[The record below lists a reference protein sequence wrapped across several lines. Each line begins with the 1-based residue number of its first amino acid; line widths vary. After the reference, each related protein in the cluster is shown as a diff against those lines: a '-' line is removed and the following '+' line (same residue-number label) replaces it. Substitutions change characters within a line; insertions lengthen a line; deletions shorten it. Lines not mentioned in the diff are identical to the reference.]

1 MTARCDETN
10 EARLVEIVFPND
22 TNPYGT
28 MFGGAAYALMD
39 RAAFLA
45 ANGFAHCNAVTA
57 SSEHLDFSVPIHQG
71 EIVEAVAR
79 VVHTGRTS
87 MVVRVDLNARSPLE
101 KDWRPCTSGFF
112 TMVAVD
118 DEGAPQPVPAFK
130 PATDRE
136 RADWDRA
143 QRIRDAARE
152 RRMVEPDRR

>member
-1 MTARCDETN
+1 MDGQPSATY

-45 ANGFAHCNAVTA
+45 ANGYSHCHAVTA

-87 MVVRVDLNARSPLE
+87 MIVRVDLNARSPLE
-101 KDWRPCTSGFF
+101 KDWRLCTSGFF
-112 TMVAVD
+112 TMVAI
-118 DEGAPQPVPAFK
+118 DEAGQPQAVPVLRPT
-130 PATDRE
+130 TDRE
-136 RADWDRA
+136 VADWQTGERV
-143 QRIRDAARE
+143 RE
-152 RRMVEPDRR
+152 ASRLRRTK

>member
-1 MTARCDETN
+1 MATHANDHTPN

-45 ANGFAHCNAVTA
+45 ANAFSRQNAVTA
-57 SSEHLDFSVPIHQG
+57 SSEHVDFTIPIRQG
-71 EIVEAVAR
+71 DIVEAVAR
-79 VVHTGRTS
+79 VVYTGRTS

-101 KDWRPCTSGFF
+101 ADWRRCTSGLF

-118 DEGAPQPVPAFK
+118 GDGVPQPVPQLV
-130 PATDRE
+130 PRTDAE
-136 RADWDRA
+136 RAEW
-143 QRIRDAARE
+143 DAARE
-152 RRMVEPDRR
+152 VRELARSRRQGG